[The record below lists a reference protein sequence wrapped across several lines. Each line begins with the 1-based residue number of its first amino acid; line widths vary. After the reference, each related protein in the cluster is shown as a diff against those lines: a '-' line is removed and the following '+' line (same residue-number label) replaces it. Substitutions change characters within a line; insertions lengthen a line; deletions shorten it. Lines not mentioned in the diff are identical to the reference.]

1 MVAPLGCRNRVA
13 RRRRRWR
20 LKESPCPPRGARKEE
35 EEKKRERERERENAE
50 MYIRFNEPRQRE
62 REENEADHSPASPAK
77 FRPREQ
83 NNKFILAVVAA
94 WRRVAG
100 GIRNAVLAWILPAR
114 PSVSEQR
121 IPFHFPK
128 AHHGHKFHLQR
139 ATYTTTV
146 PGEGEGE
153 EGPGAEERAGRAAA
167 AAAGAEEEA
176 RGGGWRATRAVY
188 SKDN

>member
-1 MVAPLGCRNRVA
+1 
-13 RRRRRWR
+13 
-20 LKESPCPPRGARKEE
+20 LKESPCPPRGAHERGEE
-35 EEKKRERERERENAE
+35 ERERERERERENAE

-94 WRRVAG
+94 RRRVAG

-153 EGPGAEERAGRAAA
+153 AFLG
-167 AAAGAEEEA
+167 A
-176 RGGGWRATRAVY
+176 RGGRESRESGGGSGGGGGGGSERGMARDEGRVLER
-188 SKDN
+188 